1 MNIPLFLFCGGPAID
16 AEGHPKPLMKIR
28 EGRSLIVHYLH
39 YLERHRPTL
48 PSSVTLL
55 CDAGQETAIK
65 AELVDLSY
73 PVSIR
78 VQACGAPASTFEKFE
93 KALTE
98 IEDKKVVVQFGYP
111 DIFSFNEYS
120 EPKKQDLES
129 NTSVHISAAALTSRF
144 PRLIV
149 DVYNN
154 EIRGISNYSSPVPA
168 NPHHVFGGDLWGKA
182 DELLMLIAEFRSQ
195 VETLAPSLEYD
206 FFFWLIN
213 HKKMRCVMLY
223 GERIWVDS
231 VRDVHQLLARME
243 KLS

>member
-16 AEGHPKPLMKIR
+16 GQGHPKPLMKIS
-28 EGRSLIVHYLH
+28 EDRSLMVHYLH

-55 CDAGQETAIK
+55 CDAGQATAFE
-65 AELVDLSY
+65 AELVGLSY
-73 PVSIR
+73 PVPIR
-78 VQACGAPASTFEKFE
+78 VQACGAQASTFEKFE
-93 KALTE
+93 KALSE
-98 IEDKKVVVQFGYP
+98 IEDKKSLVQFGYP

-120 EPKKQDLES
+120 EPKKEDLES
-129 NTSVHISAAALTSRF
+129 STSVHISAATLTSRF

-149 DVYNN
+149 DIYNN

-168 NPHHVFGGDLWGKA
+168 NPLHVFGGDLWGQVH
-182 DELLMLIAEFRSQ
+182 ELLTLIAEFKSQ
-195 VETLAPSLEYD
+195 VGALAPSLEYD

-231 VRDVHQLLARME
+231 VRDVHHLLAMME
-243 KLS
+243 KV